1 MAFAVVGPTLSPFDL
16 ARGESTGLFFFWG
29 DNTMETSRSTAAPS
43 PFEPAQTLALKQ
55 RYDDYTTD
63 DHEAWRR
70 LFTRR
75 VASLHET
82 GSRAVLDGI
91 QRIGL
96 SESSIPRLDTMNAQ
110 LSAMTGWRAV
120 PTAGFLEPGAFFSSL
135 GRREF
140 PTTVHVRPLHSLEYV
155 PEPDIFHD
163 VFGHVPM
170 HSDPVFADALQR
182 IGALG
187 AIADQ
192 QDLVLVKR
200 FFWFT
205 VEFGLVN
212 ERGTPRLYGSGL
224 VSSIGEEENALHG
237 DCELRPFRLNDV
249 LGTDFDHSQVQ
260 PVLFVIDSFEQLLAE
275 IRVLEGE
282 ILARE

>member
-1 MAFAVVGPTLSPFDL
+1 
-16 ARGESTGLFFFWG
+16 
-29 DNTMETSRSTAAPS
+29 METSRSTASPL
-43 PFEPAQTLALKQ
+43 PFEPARTVALEQ
-55 RYDDYTTD
+55 RYDDYTAD

-75 VASLHET
+75 LASLHET

-96 SESSIPRLDTMNAQ
+96 SESRIPRLDTMNHQ
-110 LSAMTGWRAV
+110 LSAMTGWRAI
-120 PTAGFLEPGAFFSSL
+120 PTAGFLEPRAFFSSL
-135 GRREF
+135 GKRQF
-140 PTTVHVRPLHSLEYV
+140 PTTIHVRPLHSLEYV

-163 VFGHVPM
+163 VFGHVPL

-182 IGALG
+182 IGNLG
-187 AIADQ
+187 ATTDQ
-192 QDLVLVKR
+192 ERLVLIKR

-212 ERGTPRLYGSGL
+212 ERGVPRLYGSGL

-237 DCELRPFRLNDV
+237 DCDLRAFHIDEV
-249 LGTDFDHSQVQ
+249 LETDFDHSQVQ
-260 PVLFVIDSFEQLLAE
+260 PVLFVIDSFEQLLTE
-275 IRVLEGE
+275 IRGLERAL
-282 ILARE
+282 LARV